1 MEYNGKEKTNII
13 EPVQQSNENLQES
26 TVTRHRKLHNG
37 TYLSNKLPVVCGSLP
52 PPNHRIL
59 IKRRKVIM
67 CAHVYFASHK
77 VRTATKSQFGLFMQN
92 RYSINRIRHEGDQ
105 GPYSSKHHT
114 RREDRNLFVLSA
126 YQS

>member
-37 TYLSNKLPVVCGSLP
+37 IYLSNKGW
-52 PPNHRIL
+52 
-59 IKRRKVIM
+59 KE
-67 CAHVYFASHK
+67 CA
-77 VRTATKSQFGLFMQN
+77 TTTKSQFSPFMQN

-126 YQS
+126 